1 MNIKKI
7 RRKCMVRGC
16 SNKETYTV
24 SKNREMGNSIIIC
37 RDCAEKILD
46 EIRKKELPEAVP
58 KMKEEEAPEMKEEE
72 APETKE
78 TTFACSKCG
87 KEYQSVGSLKR
98 HEKTCTAG
106 VEK

>member
-16 SNKETYTV
+16 SNKETYMV
-24 SKNREMGNSIIIC
+24 SKNRELGNSIIIC
-37 RDCAEKILD
+37 QDCAEKILD
-46 EIRKKELPEAVP
+46 EIRKKELPETVQEMEA
-58 KMKEEEAPEMKEEE
+58 EEAPEV
-72 APETKE
+72 KE
-78 TTFACSKCG
+78 TAFVCSKCG
-87 KEYQSVGSLKR
+87 KEYQSASSLKR